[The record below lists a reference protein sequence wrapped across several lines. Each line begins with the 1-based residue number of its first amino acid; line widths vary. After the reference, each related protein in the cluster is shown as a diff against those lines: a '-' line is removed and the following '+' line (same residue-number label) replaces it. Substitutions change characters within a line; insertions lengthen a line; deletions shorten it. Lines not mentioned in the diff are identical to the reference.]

1 MHRAWF
7 VPDPQ
12 SLLPKLWLLSP
23 WDGTVWWG
31 LFTSG
36 GEALP
41 GGLLVE
47 VPPTCSSQGLQEKPV
62 MSFPL
67 GMMPSDEGGSET
79 ESLYEIEGMNK
90 WILFL

>member
-1 MHRAWF
+1 MALLGG
-7 VPDPQ
+7 DY
-12 SLLPKLWLLSP
+12 SLLNNPTADSL
-23 WDGTVWWG
+23 G
-31 LFTSG
+31 LFT
-36 GEALP
+36 LP
-41 GGLLVE
+41 GGDYSLLTGKLFLVYFWKRF
-47 VPPTCSSQGLQEKPV
+47 PPTCSSQGLQGQPV